1 MAHYAYKFIERLIKI
16 QKSAQVN
23 CMENRTMELFLDKR
37 TRQQSI
43 WFAVGLMIVGFL
55 GMVLPQ
61 LLSITLSLLMAIL
74 LVAAGVLTGYLTWLN
89 YARTG
94 LAWLKPFLLIVLGLL
109 IAFNPVAGAAALGL
123 LLTIYFLLDGFA
135 SISFAFTLR
144 PMRGWI
150 WTLFNGIIS
159 LFLATIF
166 LISWPFGSVW
176 LVGMMVGI
184 SLMIDG
190 AALLGLA
197 LSAETS

>member
-1 MAHYAYKFIERLIKI
+1 
-16 QKSAQVN
+16 
-23 CMENRTMELFLDKR
+23 MENRTMELFLDKR

-61 LLSITLSLLMAIL
+61 LLSVTLSLLMAIL

-150 WTLFNGIIS
+150 WSLFNGIIS

-197 LSAETS
+197 LSAETG

>member
-1 MAHYAYKFIERLIKI
+1 MGT
-16 QKSAQVN
+16 VN
-23 CMENRTMELFLDKR
+23 MELFMDKG
-37 TRQQSI
+37 TRRRSI
-43 WFAVGLMIVGFL
+43 WLGIGLMVVGFL
-55 GMVLPQ
+55 GIVLPQ
-61 LLSITLSLLMAIL
+61 LVAVSISLLMAIVL
-74 LVAAGVLTGYLTWLN
+74 IGAGILTGYLTWLN

-109 IAFNPVAGAAALGL
+109 IAFNPIAGAAALGL

-135 SISFAFTLR
+135 SISFAFTLK

-150 WTLFNGIIS
+150 WTLINGIIS
-159 LFLATIF
+159 LILATVF
-166 LISWPFGSVW
+166 LVSWPFGSVW

-197 LSAETS
+197 LSAETV